1 MRYIIWHGLKLA
13 DGVPRP
19 SSEAAPQL
27 KHRRH
32 DDTTIPHLPPPVQSV
47 NSFTVKMVVMYNI
60 MGRQV
65 GSHHVRAHSDMI
77 PEKRNRR

>member
-1 MRYIIWHGLKLA
+1 
-13 DGVPRP
+13 
-19 SSEAAPQL
+19 
-27 KHRRH
+27 
-32 DDTTIPHLPPPVQSV
+32 
-47 NSFTVKMVVMYNI
+47 MVVMYNI